1 VCGNCENKCYCRL
14 LTPAWKSLTGEDGV
28 PVLSEE
34 YRKQHWIDSMNQ
46 IEQIEAADFIAD
58 SVSFQ
63 RQRCHKL
70 FDRNSTRYHVCSYK
84 KTAGDIVR
92 K

>member
-1 VCGNCENKCYCRL
+1 M
-14 LTPAWKSLTGEDGV
+14 PAWKSLTGEEGV
-28 PVLSEE
+28 RFLSEE
-34 YRKQHWIDSMNQ
+34 YRKQHWIDLMNQ

-63 RQRCHKL
+63 HQQCHKL
-70 FDRNSTRYHVCSYK
+70 FDWNSTRYHVCSYK
-84 KTAGDIVR
+84 KTSRDIPR